1 MCANWL
7 FFIAILKH
15 VFAYCTTDNFL
26 NNCLFQGKGVDRGG
40 EGITEARRE
49 AVLHPVRREA
59 DLPSPPVPH
68 QKR

>member
-1 MCANWL
+1 M
-7 FFIAILKH
+7 
-15 VFAYCTTDNFL
+15 VSDNFP